1 MDQAL
6 SDLLVSEKNNN
17 NNPNPS
23 PPNQKPVRTGVHCV
37 SRDGCVLAC
46 WEVMVS
52 SRYSLMKEE
61 RERRDPE
68 DQTGT
73 GGVNRKKREQ
83 RKRDMKERRNKFGE
97 GRT

>member
-1 MDQAL
+1 MSRKKKTTTTL
-6 SDLLVSEKNNN
+6 T
-17 NNPNPS
+17 PPT
-23 PPNQKPVRTGVHCV
+23 PNQKPVRTGVHCV

-73 GGVNRKKREQ
+73 GGVNRKK
-83 RKRDMKERRNKFGE
+83 KRAEKERHEREKK
-97 GRT
+97 